1 MRSHRFAI
9 VMFSLFSRRW
19 KDKCCAACDRT
30 RGETPARF
38 HGETPAGGTEG
49 DLRCANE
56 GTGARNCRKIL
67 RSFKSP
73 GSHCTRTDRSNRGTV
88 ETIGDMQL
96 TRAEIAGT
104 QVIVTTPEKWDV
116 ITRKSGDNA
125 LVEKVKL
132 LVLDE
137 VHLLASDRG
146 NVVESITARTL
157 RQVGKRGNLQVD

>member
-1 MRSHRFAI
+1 M
-9 VMFSLFSRRW
+9 
-19 KDKCCAACDRT
+19 
-30 RGETPARF
+30 
-38 HGETPAGGTEG
+38 
-49 DLRCANE
+49 
-56 GTGARNCRKIL
+56 
-67 RSFKSP
+67 
-73 GSHCTRTDRSNRGTV
+73 

-116 ITRKSGDNA
+116 ITRTSGDNA

>member
-1 MRSHRFAI
+1 
-9 VMFSLFSRRW
+9 
-19 KDKCCAACDRT
+19 
-30 RGETPARF
+30 
-38 HGETPAGGTEG
+38 
-49 DLRCANE
+49 
-56 GTGARNCRKIL
+56 
-67 RSFKSP
+67 
-73 GSHCTRTDRSNRGTV
+73 
-88 ETIGDMQL
+88 MQL

-137 VHLLASDRG
+137 VHLLASDRW

>member
-1 MRSHRFAI
+1 
-9 VMFSLFSRRW
+9 MFVR
-19 KDKCCAACDRT
+19 
-30 RGETPARF
+30 
-38 HGETPAGGTEG
+38 
-49 DLRCANE
+49 
-56 GTGARNCRKIL
+56 
-67 RSFKSP
+67 
-73 GSHCTRTDRSNRGTV
+73 
-88 ETIGDMQL
+88 
-96 TRAEIAGT
+96 
-104 QVIVTTPEKWDV
+104 TPEKWDV